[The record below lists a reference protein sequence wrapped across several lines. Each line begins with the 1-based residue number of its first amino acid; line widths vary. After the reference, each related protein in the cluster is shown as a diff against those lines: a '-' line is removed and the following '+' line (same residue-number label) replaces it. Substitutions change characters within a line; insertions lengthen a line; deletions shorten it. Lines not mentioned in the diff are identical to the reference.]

1 MIISTSPKMMSDYL
15 RLSRSVSINDID
27 YLFYIC
33 GMRARVFFLVVMSL
47 LSCSCDRNVSR
58 LLSDV
63 ESYMSE
69 RPDSAL
75 TVLRSVPD
83 DALRRKALRARHALL
98 HSQML
103 DKNRIEVT
111 SDSIIAPAVEYYS
124 LHGGAEERIKTFYLR
139 ARIAQNAGDDAS
151 AMEWLTKSEKYVP
164 NNGNLT
170 VSGRVYAMKGHLYRG
185 MYDYPKA
192 MGNARTAYDYY
203 VRDGNARSQ
212 VSALLDIAFIDLL
225 IRDFLSADSVLDSVR
240 TFWDEM
246 DQGRRARWYEA
257 KIPLARISRDAEI
270 GSIIDEC
277 MSEIQDSSAIPWLK
291 IADVHIA
298 AHNLEDAQKAL
309 DEYVASHPAYSSS
322 SAFLL
327 RQSKVEEIRENPD
340 AALEAYKSY
349 LSLVEQN
356 SMDIIQQDTRYAE
369 ERSLMTEKHD
379 RDRNLILLIFGILLL
394 ATCLLAVAFFFI
406 RRMKSNHKELLG
418 QMDAIKSERDALSEM
433 IGSGTLLDS
442 ETARLV
448 GDRLKLLNDFLAG
461 EVTNS
466 LLIKNS
472 AKKQVDGLLSTK
484 DGFISSLTLMF
495 AVRHPEFIAYLKMQ
509 GLSDKEIGLCCMLAC
524 GLKGQD
530 LDKVIS
536 VKTGYNMSS
545 AIRKKLGLKSSDT
558 NLGLYLAGKLRSM
571 PVSS

>member
-103 DKNRIEVT
+103 DKNLIEVT
-111 SDSIIAPAVEYYS
+111 SDSIISPAVEYYS
-124 LHGGAEERIKTFYLR
+124 HHGSAGNRLKMYYLR
-139 ARIAQNAGDDAS
+139 ARIARNAGDDES
-151 AMEWLTKSEKYVP
+151 AMKWLADGERYVP
-164 NNGNLT
+164 GNKNHS
-170 VSGRVYAMKGHLYRG
+170 VSGRVYAMKSHIYRG
-185 MYDYPKA
+185 MYDYPRA
-192 MGNARTAYDYY
+192 MENIRTAYDFYIM
-203 VRDGNARSQ
+203 DGNVPSQ
-212 VSALLDIAFIDLL
+212 VSALLDVAFIDLL
-225 IRDFLSADSVLDSVR
+225 TKDYVSAGAVLDSVK
-240 TFWDEM
+240 TFWTEM
-246 DQGRRARWYEA
+246 DQSRKSRWYEA
-257 KIPLARISRDAEI
+257 EITLARMTGDGEV
-270 GSIIDEC
+270 GSIIDAC
-277 MSEIQDSSAIPWLK
+277 QYEIEDAEDIPWLK

-298 AHNLEDAQKAL
+298 EHNLEAAQEAL
-309 DEYVASHPAYSSS
+309 DGYVASHPSYSSS
-322 SAFLL
+322 SAFRL
-327 RQSKVEEIRENPD
+327 RQSKVEEIRGNPD
-340 AALEAYKSY
+340 DALDAYKSY
-349 LSLVEQN
+349 LALVEQS
-356 SMDIIQQDTRYAE
+356 SMDIIRQDTGYVE
-369 ERSLMTEKHD
+369 ERSSMSERHIK
-379 RDRNLILLIFGILLL
+379 DRNVILLVLGVLLL
-394 ATCLLAVAFFFI
+394 TACLLAAAFRFI
-406 RRMKSNHKELLG
+406 RRMKSNHKELLAR
-418 QMDAIKSERDALSEM
+418 MDEIKSERDALSEM
-433 IGSGTLLDS
+433 IDSGTLLDS

-472 AKKQVDGLLSTK
+472 ARKQVDGLLSTK
-484 DGFISSLTLMF
+484 DGFISSFTLMF
-495 AVRHPEFIAYLKMQ
+495 AVSHPEFMVYLKSH
-509 GLSDKEIGLCCMLAC
+509 GLSDREIGLCCMLAC